1 MGVMDGMN
9 GGVISS
15 VSQVFAGP
23 QAVGRWVG
31 VQNAIGNVAGMVAP
45 VVTGYLVQAT
55 GHYTIALLISGCAAL
70 VGVVAWLILTP
81 AVRPIDWRASPI
93 SL

>member
-45 VVTGYLVQAT
+45 VVTGYLVQALGIT
-55 GHYTIALLISGCAAL
+55 QSLCSSRAARL
-70 VGVVAWLILTP
+70 W
-81 AVRPIDWRASPI
+81 
-93 SL
+93 